1 MNQLSLQI
9 MQVKA
14 KLMCPRPNV
23 VLPKNISKEIT
34 ATIEQISTPMNC
46 NVIQENPEELLQ
58 KLSKSL
64 ILIANSIISDDRDSE
79 EAPKVEPILLEVKD
93 ILKKQNNVLGKLTE
107 PKILSNQDQ
116 GKVVLILE
124 YINEKILSEMVQ
136 YRNFY
141 KIAQELC
148 EKHGFN
154 LDVEDPT
161 TSKNNTFECKI
172 DQTEPKEFEETS
184 KNEKVEEED
193 DRLSDVIFP
202 GDDDL

>member
-1 MNQLSLQI
+1 
-9 MQVKA
+9 
-14 KLMCPRPNV
+14 MCPRPNV

-34 ATIEQISTPMNC
+34 AIIEQISTPMNC
-46 NVIQENPEELLQ
+46 MDVVQENPDELLQ

-64 ILIANSIISDDRDSE
+64 ILIANSIVSDDIE
-79 EAPKVEPILLEVKD
+79 TIEAPKVEPILLEVKD

-161 TSKNNTFECKI
+161 VSKNNTFECKI
-172 DQTEPKEFEETS
+172 DQIEPRELEETS
-184 KNEKVEEED
+184 KNEKVEEEED